1 MQAQAPQDFA
11 ARSSAASIFEN
22 GDIYTGRKVAPKIF
36 RELHLGE
43 LSIIVTNHAAHETD
57 HDGGDSSS
65 GADPSAAGRN
75 QKAQKTRVA

>member
-57 HDGGDSSS
+57 HDGGGLFLRGGSSRR
-65 GADPSAAGRN
+65 DRN